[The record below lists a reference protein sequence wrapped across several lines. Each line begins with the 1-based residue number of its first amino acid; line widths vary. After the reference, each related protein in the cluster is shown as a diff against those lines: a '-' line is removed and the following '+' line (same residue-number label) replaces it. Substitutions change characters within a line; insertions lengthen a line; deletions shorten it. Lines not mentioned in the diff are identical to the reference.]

1 MSYGLTN
8 ITQSPLQAR
17 TEAAINHVKKEQN
30 KIKSQQMAFEAGLL
44 DPEMVFR
51 SIGFTNFLSTW
62 LIHQVDPKKMHPSPL
77 VEYVSHYFGDK
88 GVSFL
93 TVLRS
98 RLPLPRDVPMSFR
111 VLPEY
116 IVEDIVDYLFFA
128 VQ

>member
-1 MSYGLTN
+1 M
-8 ITQSPLQAR
+8 QAR
-17 TEAAINHVKKEQN
+17 TEAAINHVKNEQA
-30 KIKSQQMAFEAGLL
+30 KIRSQQMAFETGLL

-62 LIHQVDPKKMHPSPL
+62 LIRQVDPRKIHPNPL
-77 VEYVSHYFGDK
+77 VEYVPVFLEIK
-88 GVSFL
+88 GAIFL
-93 TVLRS
+93 MVLNS
-98 RLPLPRDVPMSFR
+98 RLPLPKEVPMSFR